1 MKNLMDEYIDFT
13 SKKIKKYIKM
23 ILRNKYNEEVVQ
35 EFLKTYIN
43 SRYYNI
49 NEESS
54 RPFYLKITD
63 ALTHKQE
70 ILNNKYEEEEKLDN
84 KLKSVIECTK
94 QIFVYMLFFDN
105 VRKVENFKNIKSIR
119 EVIIQLLEDCEK
131 RLETKF
137 QENIEEDLYNEI
149 TSDMLEKD
157 IYLDNFE
164 TENFILD
171 FERDK
176 EHETIYHTKLD
187 YNIRLPIQ
195 YSFDAIEKV
204 YNTGTVAENKLVVE
218 YVLLSVVVI
227 RDILNGNFK
236 DVYIA
241 EFSNSLFKKSQKLES
256 VLIILKNQALQDK
269 IAITISYRD
278 FQKNKEAILE
288 YINKGFKFAIE
299 LDDYIE
305 DINEIKKLKMFKFI
319 LLPKDIK
326 LYKEIAKYKKQFTN
340 ILEK

>member
-23 ILRNKYNEEVVQ
+23 ILRNKYNEDITQ

-49 NEESS
+49 NEDSS
-54 RPFYLKITD
+54 RAFYLKITD
-63 ALTHKQE
+63 ELNHKQE
-70 ILNNKYEEEEKLDN
+70 ILNSKYEEDEKL
-84 KLKSVIECTK
+84 KILIECTK

-119 EVIIQLLEDCEK
+119 EVIMQLLDYCENTLGIK
-131 RLETKF
+131 L
-137 QENIEEDLYNEI
+137 QENLEEDLYNEI

-187 YNIRLPIQ
+187 YNIRLPMQ

-204 YNTGTVAENKLVVE
+204 YNSGTVAENKLVVE
-218 YVLLSVVVI
+218 YVLLSVVAI

-241 EFSNSLFKKSQKLES
+241 EFCNSLFKKVQKLES
-256 VLIILKNQALQDK
+256 VLAILTNQALQDK
-269 IAITISYRD
+269 IIITISYRD

-288 YINKGFKFAIE
+288 YTNRGFKFAIE
-299 LDDYIE
+299 LDDYLE
-305 DINEIKKLKMFKFI
+305 NVDEIKKLKMFKFI
-319 LLPKDIK
+319 LLPNNIK
-326 LYKEIAKYKKQFTN
+326 LYKEIVKCKKQFTN

>member
-23 ILRNKYNEEVVQ
+23 ILRSKYNEDIVQ
-35 EFLKTYIN
+35 EFLKTYVN

-63 ALTHKQE
+63 ALTKKQE
-70 ILNNKYEEEEKLDN
+70 ILNLRYEDNEKIKN
-84 KLKSVIECTK
+84 IIECTK

-105 VRKVENFKNIKSIR
+105 VRKVENFKKIKSIK
-119 EVIIQLLEDCEK
+119 EVIIQLLEYCEK
-131 RLETKF
+131 EIGIKL
-137 QENIEEDLYNEI
+137 QENIEEELYNEI

-171 FERDK
+171 FEKDK
-176 EHETIYHTKLD
+176 EHDNIYYTKLD
-187 YNIRLPIQ
+187 YNVRLPMQ
-195 YSFDAIEKV
+195 YSFEAIEKV
-204 YNTGTVAENKLVVE
+204 YNSGTVAENKMVIE
-218 YVLLSVVVI
+218 YILLSVVAI

-236 DVYIA
+236 DIYIA
-241 EFSNSLFKKSQKLES
+241 EFCGSLFKKSQKMDG
-256 VLIILKNQALQDK
+256 VLGTLTNQALQDK
-269 IAITISYRD
+269 IIITITYKDFKKYR
-278 FQKNKEAILE
+278 ETILN
-288 YINKGFKFAIE
+288 YINRGFKFAIE
-299 LDDYIE
+299 LDDYIKE
-305 DINEIKKLKMFKFI
+305 IEEIKKLKMFKFI
-319 LLPKDIK
+319 LLPNNIK
-326 LYKEIAKYKKQFTN
+326 LYKEVLKCKKQFDN

>member
-23 ILRNKYNEEVVQ
+23 ILRNKYNEDITQ
-35 EFLKTYIN
+35 DFLKTYVN

-63 ALTHKQE
+63 ALTKKQD
-70 ILNNKYEEEEKLDN
+70 ILNVKYEDDEKL
-84 KLKSVIECTK
+84 KKVIECTK
-94 QIFVYMLFFDN
+94 QVFVYMLFFDN

-119 EVIIQLLEDCEK
+119 EVIIQLLEYCEK
-131 RLETKF
+131 EVGIKL
-137 QENIEEDLYNEI
+137 QENIEEELYNEI

-171 FERDK
+171 FEKDK
-176 EHETIYHTKLD
+176 EHDHIYHTKLD
-187 YNIRLPIQ
+187 YNIRLPMQ

-204 YNTGTVAENKLVVE
+204 YNTGTVAENKIIIE
-218 YVLLSVVVI
+218 YVLLSVVAI

-241 EFSNSLFKKSQKLES
+241 EFCDSLFKKAQKMEG
-256 VLIILKNQALQDK
+256 VLGTLTNQALQDK
-269 IAITISYRD
+269 IIITITYKD
-278 FQKNKEAILE
+278 FQKNRESILDFT
-288 YINKGFKFAIE
+288 NRGFKFAIE
-299 LDDYIE
+299 LDDHVKEIE
-305 DINEIKKLKMFKFI
+305 EIKKLKMFKFI
-319 LLPKDIK
+319 LLPNNIK
-326 LYKEIAKYKKQFTN
+326 LYKEILKCKKQFDN